1 MGDTMQYEYP
11 IKMSLLLLLI
21 AEEKDSEK
29 KEILIDI
36 LEDIRDLAER
46 SQEFDDFLDSYVPSY
61 RELS

>member
-21 AEEKDSEK
+21 AEEKDNEK